1 MRRLHRTVRKTRLVF
16 GEGETE
22 EAFLKY
28 LKSLYGR
35 SCKEISCRVSSG
47 NGGSPSSIIRRA
59 MGRCLIEQYD
69 ECFIVLDSDVGV
81 HKDTVKKAIY
91 ALRIPV
97 DDVKYPV
104 IIQCSPCIES
114 LFLEIIGHTALPTCL
129 ECKSVF
135 HDNYMSEK
143 EKLNPAK
150 YVKWFPKD
158 LLEIKRNDL
167 LVLDQIILIF
177 EKP

>member
-1 MRRLHRTVRKTRLVF
+1 MRRTNRTVRKTRLVF

-22 EAFLKY
+22 EAFLKHI
-28 LKSLYGR
+28 KSLYGC

-47 NGGSPSSIIRRA
+47 NGGSPSSIIRKA
-59 MGRCLIEQYD
+59 IGRCSSEHYD

-81 HKDTVKKAIY
+81 SKNDVKKAIKR
-91 ALRIPV
+91 LRISGENVACP
-97 DDVKYPV
+97 
-104 IIQCSPCIES
+104 IIIPCNPCIES
-114 LFLEIIGHTALPTCL
+114 LFLKIIGHTALPTCL

-143 EKLNPAK
+143 EKLNHAK
-150 YVKWFPKD
+150 YGKWFPKD
-158 LLEIKRNDL
+158 VLEIKRKDI

>member
-1 MRRLHRTVRKTRLVF
+1 MRRINRTVRKTRLVF

-35 SCKEISCRVSSG
+35 SCKDISCRVSSG

-59 MGRCLIEQYD
+59 IGRCSNEQYD
-69 ECFIVLDSDVGV
+69 ECFIVLDADVGV
-81 HKDTVKKAIY
+81 SKNDVKKAIY
-91 ALRIPV
+91 ALSISSNN
-97 DDVKYPV
+97 VKYPI

-114 LFLEIIGHTALPTCL
+114 LFLGIIGHTALPTCL

-150 YVKWFPKD
+150 YAKWFPKD
-158 LLEIKRNDL
+158 LLEIKRNDI